1 MHYTRGFLRQ
11 SSSGKFV
18 GVLKYKDPTNQWRQ
32 VTKTFTSDRNASEK
46 MLVEWYVQMEDQKQ
60 ESLSCSSNFELSK
73 DSSDEM
79 DLTSI
84 EQAVRECLAAQL
96 ARGQIERS
104 THDTQL
110 AYAERCIFPEIGN
123 TPLARLTAADAQA
136 WIDRM
141 CLNISPGSA
150 RIPYSTL
157 RKTFERA
164 VRSGVLSGNPLA
176 SVDPPTRVRPSRA
189 YLPPTSVELLERAAD
204 EFWGPAHA
212 FTCAVK
218 LALFAGLRVGECC
231 GLRWRDVSAPA
242 DRLRVTA
249 SIGRTTESCYVKSPK
264 NPSSAREFP
273 VVAPLSAALLKRR
286 AVASYAGE
294 PPDGAWFV
302 CGEGEGFSNPRM
314 LSAAFSQL
322 CDRAGVTDNNG
333 RRATFHAL
341 RHTFA
346 TEAVRG
352 GVDVRTL
359 SDLMG
364 HAGADVTLNVY
375 AASGEDAKM
384 AAAERL
390 EGAFER
396 VWGSRSA

>member
-1 MHYTRGFLRQ
+1 MHYTRGFLRK

-32 VTKTFTSDRNASEK
+32 VTKTFTSDRDISEK
-46 MLVEWYVQMEDQKQ
+46 MLVEWYVLMEDKGQNN
-60 ESLSCSSNFELSK
+60 EMRSSAFEFLGEP
-73 DSSDEM
+73 SSERNSI
-79 DLTSI
+79 SI
-84 EQAVRECLAAQL
+84 EEAVRECLDTQL
-96 ARGQIERS
+96 ARGRIERS

-110 AYAERCIFPEIGN
+110 AYAERCIFPEIGS
-123 TPLARLTAADAQA
+123 TPLERLTSADAQA

-141 CLNISPGSA
+141 CLSISPGSA

-157 RKTFERA
+157 RKTFDRA
-164 VRSGVLSGNPLA
+164 VRSGMLPSNPLA

-189 YLPPTSVELLERAAD
+189 YLPPSSVELLENAAA
-204 EFWGPAHA
+204 ECWGPAHA

-218 LALFAGLRVGECC
+218 LALYAGLRVGECC

-249 SIGRTTESCYVKSPK
+249 SIGRTTEGCYVKSPK

-286 AVASYAGE
+286 AVASFAGE

-314 LSAAFSQL
+314 LSGAFSQL

-359 SDLMG
+359 ADLMG

-375 AASGEDAKM
+375 AASGEDAKI
-384 AAAERL
+384 AAAARL

-396 VWGSRSA
+396 VWGLRPA